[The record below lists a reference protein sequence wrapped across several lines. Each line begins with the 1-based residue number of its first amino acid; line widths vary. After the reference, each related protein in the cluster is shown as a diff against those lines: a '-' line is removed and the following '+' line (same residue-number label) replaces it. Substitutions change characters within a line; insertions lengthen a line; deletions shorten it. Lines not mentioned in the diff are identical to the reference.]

1 MKTLA
6 LVVPSFISI
15 SLTLS
20 FTALAANTATKGNSD
35 STPCAAM
42 VDNINDGLKAS
53 AISAAERKR
62 ARELV
67 AEGLKRCK
75 VDDYSGADSYFI
87 DALKM
92 LHK

>member
-6 LVVPSFISI
+6 LAVPSVISI
-15 SLTLS
+15 NLILS
-20 FTALAANTATKGNSD
+20 FTALAANTATKGTSNS
-35 STPCAAM
+35 SPCAAM
-42 VDNINDGLKAS
+42 VESINDGLKAS

-87 DALKM
+87 EALKM